1 MLLVFWDRDWPVRP
15 SALNDSIHTLTS
27 LMARK
32 ASPWDFGTPDKTLLL
47 KDGFWRKLLMS
58 GWCNGLYL
66 AKLNS
71 PNCCV
76 CEDEVFECRKLKR
89 RDRKSCKVTLTD
101 LTTCTLKNKCFR
113 RNIALKNSTL
123 MMFWTITNLCLLLDQ
138 NEMLGKMF
146 TLIFKALKSSLN
158 ATIKIIIDV

>member
-76 CEDEVFECRKLKR
+76 CEDEVFESRKLKR
-89 RDRKSCKVTLTD
+89 RDRKVLQKWHWLT

-123 MMFWTITNLCLLLDQ
+123 MMFWTINQPLSSVGQ

-146 TLIFKALKSSLN
+146 TLIFSMHWNLVECKPSKSS
-158 ATIKIIIDV
+158 